1 MQKNKTK
8 SLLIRLLTVICAL
21 CCCLSL
27 AFGLAGCG
35 DDGKTI
41 SSASINDKGE
51 LVLVYTDGTSANLG
65 VVKGDKGDKGED
77 SGKLDANCAHAFSS
91 HVVQFATC
99 VQEGITLD
107 VCSKCGGFK
116 TVIGEKNANVHGT
129 YSYMELT
136 GGPNGEVAKLL
147 VLDTTCLEIIPGTD
161 MEEAN
166 GACQKKYCKL
176 CETYLTQHGELVDYP
191 VDENANAC
199 EEEHLV
205 VSACK
210 DCNAFVTEPRLE
222 GATGHEYEIVESSKA
237 KVGTNYEF
245 IMKCATCGE
254 YLAKTTGE
262 ADADQAKAMKV
273 VATPVADKSVV
284 ATCSNGGYT
293 TFAYSF
299 NNYVEEISKEF
310 VADRVEAN
318 GLHVIGEGQY
328 KQNAVVHY
336 NDELAA
342 LLEAGTIEW
351 FEGTPND
358 CEVPDDSTA
367 TFDCEVCK
375 KAIAIKLTGE
385 HDYAEASKLTCVAD
399 SIKTCE
405 ECGHDETVALAEGH
419 EYEFKSYD
427 KTTGK
432 ATAKCANCTYTVEV
446 AATFV
451 EKLEAENC
459 ESATYDLYTMTI
471 ANNGLASSHVNY
483 AADIEIE
490 FEVVDETAPR
500 MHTLTDE
507 FKYAQNSVV
516 DFLPEF
522 KALVEAGT
530 IEWFEGEAQDCTVP
544 ADSTA
549 QFYCTVCEKP
559 VAIKL
564 TGEHTLDA
572 EDTNNTAAGC
582 TTRGINRNKCTA
594 CDQYIVT
601 GYEDAKG
608 HTIVADTADWNA
620 FVADPANN
628 KTVTF
633 TCACG
638 AYNKDLTAT
647 VTTASKQDDCVKT
660 DTTTYTFTDTY
671 DKQLKNGEFE
681 EVEFEKIYEVKVV
694 TGSHKIGDL
703 TNLVQ
708 NGVVHYSEKVAALI
722 EAGKIEWFEGKPN
735 NCQVPALST
744 ATFDCE
750 VCNKAIAIKLTGEH
764 TYGEASEVTCTEDS
778 VRICSVCNH
787 EDVVQ
792 TKLGHAYS
800 YEVTGATATNPGVAT
815 GTCTRTGCNHTVTVN
830 GVEKDRTPENCG
842 KNGVVVY
849 EYKDAAGQT
858 VAPDKEVT
866 LLATGLHDNQGGAA
880 TQVEFIAGG
889 YKYTCYFCEVCETY
903 VVISKTEVTA

>member
-116 TVIGEKNANVHGT
+116 TVIDEKNANVHGT
-129 YSYMELT
+129 YSYMDLT

-358 CEVPDDSTA
+358 CEVPVDSTA
-367 TFDCEVCK
+367 TFRCEVCE
-375 KAIAIKLTGE
+375 KAI
-385 HDYAEASKLTCVAD
+385 
-399 SIKTCE
+399 
-405 ECGHDETVALAEGH
+405 
-419 EYEFKSYD
+419 
-427 KTTGK
+427 
-432 ATAKCANCTYTVEV
+432 
-446 AATFV
+446 
-451 EKLEAENC
+451 
-459 ESATYDLYTMTI
+459 
-471 ANNGLASSHVNY
+471 
-483 AADIEIE
+483 
-490 FEVVDETAPR
+490 
-500 MHTLTDE
+500 
-507 FKYAQNSVV
+507 
-516 DFLPEF
+516 
-522 KALVEAGT
+522 
-530 IEWFEGEAQDCTVP
+530 
-544 ADSTA
+544 
-549 QFYCTVCEKP
+549 
-559 VAIKL
+559 AIKL

-638 AYNKDLTAT
+638 DYNKDLTAT

-708 NGVVHYSEKVAALI
+708 DGVVHYSEKVAALI

-735 NCQVPALST
+735 NCQVPVNST
-744 ATFDCE
+744 ATFRCE

-842 KNGVVVY
+842 KNGKVVY